1 MQRTLSIIK
10 PDGIMRNLIGKI
22 FERINGTGLT
32 VAAAK
37 LIRMSRADAQRFYE
51 VHKDRPFYDELCDY
65 MCSGPVLV
73 SVLEGTNAVEDYRI
87 IMGATDPK
95 KAKAGTLRADFA
107 LSIGENTV
115 HGSDSPENAEKEI
128 RFLFSQRELV
138 NTKLG

>member
-1 MQRTLSIIK
+1 
-10 PDGIMRNLIGKI
+10 
-22 FERINGTGLT
+22 
-32 VAAAK
+32 
-37 LIRMSRADAQRFYE
+37 MSRADAQRFYE

-73 SVLEGTNAVEDYRI
+73 SVLEGTNAVEDYRTL
-87 IMGATDPK
+87 MGATDPK

>member
-37 LIRMSRADAQRFYE
+37 LIRMTRADAQRFYE

-73 SVLEGTNAVEDYRI
+73 SVLEGTNAVEDYRTL
-87 IMGATDPK
+87 MGATDPK